1 MKFIQETIHNGIMDA
16 LEKQLNKFDEAFHTM
31 QFSYNLALVEGVTD
45 DLDPDL
51 DTAMEQ
57 LAKRLD
63 AARRGLGLTNKLP
76 PGDSRVLHRRKIMG
90 NLNKIRSLFN
100 FIQKKLEDSAGADD
114 AGQGQPPVQPQQQQ
128 QRPVQQPPQRGMA

>member
-16 LEKQLNKFDEAFHTM
+16 LEKQLSKFDEAFTSL
-31 QFSYNLALVEGVTD
+31 QFKHNVAIMEGVTD

-51 DTAMEQ
+51 DTAMDQ
-57 LAKRLD
+57 LAKRLE

-76 PGDSRVLHRRKIMG
+76 PGDSRIMHRRKIMG

-100 FIQKKLEDSAGADD
+100 FIQKKLEDSVGGNDD
-114 AGQGQPPVQPQQQQ
+114 GQQMQQTNRQA
-128 QRPVQQPPQRGMA
+128 QRGIA

>member
-16 LEKQLNKFDEAFHTM
+16 LEKQLNKFDEAFTSI
-31 QFSYNLALVEGVTD
+31 QFKHNLAIVEGVTD

-51 DTAMEQ
+51 DTAMDQ
-57 LAKRLD
+57 LAKRLE
-63 AARRGLGLTNKLP
+63 AARRGLGLPNKLP

-100 FIQKKLEDSAGADD
+100 FIQKKLEDSVGTDD
-114 AGQGQPPVQPQQQQ
+114 GGQGQVQGQPPVQQTNRQA
-128 QRPVQQPPQRGMA
+128 QRGIA